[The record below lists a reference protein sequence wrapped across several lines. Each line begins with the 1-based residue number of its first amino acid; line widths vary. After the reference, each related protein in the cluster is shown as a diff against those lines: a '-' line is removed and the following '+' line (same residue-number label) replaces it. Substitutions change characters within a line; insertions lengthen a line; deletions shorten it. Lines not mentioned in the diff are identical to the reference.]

1 MTTRRMPAHLA
12 VAAAAVVLMAGCTSG
27 AAGGGEGIAAGGVA
41 ATSPAA
47 HSPTPS
53 PTLKGYD
60 PPTKFSQGRFSK
72 PLPENTRAADVLLD
86 GTTYYIAD
94 NHGLEADVLYGHD
107 MVGIANST
115 HSGNLHS
122 PPVLAQVGDRRV
134 VLTAVRMV
142 IEGQGTSVDRTGVEL
157 VALSTSKGSDSWT
170 VPIDL
175 PQDYTSISSL
185 TVLGVRGTTAVVA
198 GADADHGLVWAVDL
212 AAKKVLWTQ
221 KGFTGAQL
229 TDDQVV
235 GLVSPEYTKH
245 RVSALKIVDGSTA
258 WTADQTY
265 DLLDTTLTPAGPN
278 RVAIQ
283 GRSFVGFKSSAWML
297 DSTTGKQI
305 FDFSGGSTPFGC
317 AYDERSVT
325 VCADKDIAFA
335 FDTASGKTLWR
346 LPDDAKTRFAPRVS
360 TAWHGVVYGTTSRG
374 PVALDAV
381 TGQDLPSP
389 PTLAPLL
396 VNNYMS
402 IGSPDTDGTALSVYP
417 AVG

>member
-1 MTTRRMPAHLA
+1 M
-12 VAAAAVVLMAGCTSG
+12 AAAAVVLAAGCASG
-27 AAGGGEGIAAGGVA
+27 AAVGGGGIPASGAAA
-41 ATSPAA
+41 ASPAVP
-47 HSPTPS
+47 SSTPS
-53 PTLKGYD
+53 PTPKGYD
-60 PPTKFSQGRFSK
+60 PPTKFSKGRFSK
-72 PLPENTRAADVLLD
+72 PLPEKTRATDVLLD

-94 NHGLEADVLYGHD
+94 DIGLVANALYGHD
-107 MVGIANST
+107 EVGVANAT
-115 HSGNLHS
+115 HPGNLHS
-122 PPVLAQVGDRRV
+122 PPVLAQTGDKRV

-142 IEGQGTSVDRTGVEL
+142 IPGQGTSVDRTGVEL

-175 PQDYTSISSL
+175 PQDYTGIRSL
-185 TVLGVRGTTAVVA
+185 TVLGVRGTTAVIA

-212 AAKKVLWTQ
+212 PTKKVLWTQ

-235 GLVSPEYTKH
+235 GLTSPEYTKH
-245 RVSALKIVDGSTA
+245 QVSALKIADGSTA
-258 WTADQTY
+258 WTAEQTY

-283 GRSFVGFKSSAWML
+283 GNSFVGFKSSAWIL

-305 FDFSGGSTPFGC
+305 FEFSGGSTPFGC

-325 VCADKDIAFA
+325 VCADKDLAFA

-346 LPDDAKTRFAPRVS
+346 LPDDAKTRIAPRVS

-396 VNNYMS
+396 VDNYMS

-417 AVG
+417 AIG